1 MLSCGK
7 VVGCR
12 YGVIHLAER
21 GRKSAMEVH
30 EASVADIIAG
40 KLRDD
45 NVPDRVA
52 WLVLD
57 AMRGSASEVQGGDA
71 GQPAG
76 PRRVYL
82 DSISVE
88 GFRGIGPKATL
99 YLTPGPGLTVVTGRN
114 GSGKSSFAE
123 AAELALTGEN
133 KRWEDRTAVWKEG
146 WRNLHTPKRE
156 PSAIAVRLTED
167 GAPGI
172 TTVTRDWAPGAVLGS
187 ANEHVRTGDPDRPGG
202 TELSLADKGWARP
215 LELYRP
221 FLSYSELGA
230 LVSGRPSSMHDAM
243 QAILGLDLLTS
254 VEKKLTEERRCAEAD
269 AKAARNELPA
279 LLAKLAAHPDERARL
294 AENAIGGRTRDLA
307 ALDALIVAGDT
318 AGDGLA
324 SLLKEVAAITL
335 PAAGSVSAGV
345 DRLAAARAAVAA
357 LAGTRAADARRL
369 AGLLTAAVEHQ
380 RSHAGE
386 PCPVCGGRV
395 LDEAW
400 AAAAKDSIAELTD
413 QAAGADA
420 ASAGETAAAGALG
433 RLVPPKPAVLR
444 ADLGPGLDP
453 AAASAAWD
461 RWASAVA
468 AMTSA
473 GAPSASAPSAGDEAP
488 SQASAIMSAF
498 ESLSTAVTM
507 LRSSAERA
515 LQDRAAAWH
524 PLARDLAAWSELA
537 RKEDAASVRANDLR
551 KAVDWLRATGKE
563 VRNARLAPF
572 ARTSAEVWETLRQE
586 SNVEL
591 GPITLAG
598 SGPMRKVTLD
608 VTVDGVPGAALSV
621 MSQGELHAL
630 GLALFLP
637 RATATDSPFG
647 FVIIDDP
654 VQAMDPAKVD
664 GLARVLSSV
673 AAARQ
678 VVVFTHDDRLPAAL
692 RQLQL
697 PATVLAVTR
706 RERSVVT
713 VRQVSDPVKRY
724 LEDARA
730 LAKTAALPEGVR
742 AVAVAGLCRGAIEAA
757 CVEVVRSRGLRRGV
771 AHAVVEEWLDRAS
784 HSLQELVAL
793 ALLGSASRA
802 AEVPA
807 GLRALGGPPC
817 ANAFWDAKKGVH
829 DPQHGDLK
837 RFIDDTELLAK
848 ALRR

>member
-1 MLSCGK
+1 
-7 VVGCR
+7 
-12 YGVIHLAER
+12 
-21 GRKSAMEVH
+21 MEVH
-30 EASVADIIAG
+30 EASVADIVTG
-40 KLRDD
+40 KLSDD
-45 NVPDRVA
+45 NVPDQVA
-52 WLVLD
+52 SLILD
-57 AMRGSASEVQGGDA
+57 AMRGSLPGAEAGKG
-71 GQPAG
+71 GQPAW

-82 DSISVE
+82 KSISVE
-88 GFRGIGPKATL
+88 GFRGIGSNATL

-146 WRNLHTPKRE
+146 WRNLHTPEDE
-156 PSAIAVRLTED
+156 PAAIAVQLTED
-167 GAPGI
+167 GAPGT
-172 TTVTRDWAPGAVLGS
+172 TTVTREWAPGAVLGS
-187 ANEHVRTGDPDRPGG
+187 ANEHVWVGD
-202 TELSLADKGWARP
+202 TEQSLAGTGWARP

-230 LVSGRPSSMHDAM
+230 LVSGKPSSMHDAM
-243 QAILGLDLLTS
+243 QAILGLDLLTGM
-254 VEKKLTEERRCAEAD
+254 EKRLTEERRSAEAD
-269 AKAARNELPA
+269 TKAAKNELPA

-294 AENAIGGRTRDLA
+294 AERAIGGRTKDLA
-307 ALDALIVAGDT
+307 ALDALMVAADV
-318 AGDGLA
+318 AGDGLP
-324 SLLKEVAAITL
+324 SLLKQVTAITL
-335 PAAGSVSAGV
+335 PTAESAAAAVR
-345 DRLAAARAAVAA
+345 RLVEARAAVAA

-369 AGLLTAAVEHQ
+369 AGLLTVAVEHQ

-400 AAAAKDSIAELTD
+400 EAAAKDTIAELTA

-420 ASAGETAAAGALG
+420 ACAEETAAVGALG
-433 RLVPPKPAVLR
+433 QVVPPKPAVLR

-453 AAASAAWD
+453 SAASAAWE

-468 AMTSA
+468 ALTSA
-473 GAPSASAPSAGDEAP
+473 AVPSTRAVPPSRASETMAGSESLPEASVRSADAIL
-488 SQASAIMSAF
+488 SAQASEVIAAF
-498 ESLSTAVTM
+498 ASLSAVVTR

-537 RKEDAASVRANDLR
+537 RKGNAASVRANDLR
-551 KAVDWLRATGKE
+551 KATDWLRATSKE

-598 SGPMRKVTLD
+598 AGPMRKVTLD

-637 RATATDSPFG
+637 RATAADSPFG
-647 FVIIDDP
+647 FVVIDDP

-713 VRQVSDPVKRY
+713 VRKVSDPVKRY

-730 LAKTAALPEGVR
+730 LSKTVSLPEGVR
-742 AVAVAGLCRGAIEAA
+742 AVAVAGMCRGAIEAA
-757 CVEVVRSRGLRRGV
+757 CVDVVRSRDLGRGM
-771 AHAVVEEWLDRAS
+771 AHAAVESALEHAS
-784 HSLQELVAL
+784 HSLQDMVAL
-793 ALLGSASRA
+793 ALFGTASRA
-802 AEVPA
+802 DEVPG
-807 GLRALGGPPC
+807 GLRALGGPTC
-817 ANAFWDAKKGVH
+817 VNAFWDAKKGVH
-829 DPQHGDLK
+829 DPPHGDLK
-837 RFIDDTELLAK
+837 RFIDHTELLAK
-848 ALRR
+848 ALRK